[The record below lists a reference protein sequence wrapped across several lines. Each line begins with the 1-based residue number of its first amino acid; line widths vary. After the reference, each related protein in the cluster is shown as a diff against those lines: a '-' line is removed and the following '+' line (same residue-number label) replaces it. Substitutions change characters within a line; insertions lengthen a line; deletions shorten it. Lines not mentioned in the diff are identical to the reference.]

1 VHRIASRRPALIQG
15 AAALL
20 VAVPLLAAPLAAQ
33 SIAQRVEAVLK
44 RPEFAH
50 AMAGVAFYDLA
61 EGKAV
66 YRLNGDKFFVP
77 GSTTKLLTVGT
88 ALELLGPD
96 YRFHTRIY
104 RTGPIAA
111 DGTLDGDLVLVASGD
126 PNLSGRIRP
135 DGTLAFK
142 DEDHSYAGQAV
153 EGDPLLAI
161 RELAGQVAAKGVK
174 RIRGSVVVDASLFQA
189 GDREGGTGVVISPMV
204 VNDNVI
210 DVVVTPA
217 AAPGAAATF
226 TVSPVTSY
234 LRLTV
239 KVATGAADSAAQGRY
254 TSDVAAPDGTRDVTL
269 TGTVPA
275 GGKPQLLPW
284 RVPDPAR
291 FAEIVLAEALHE
303 RGIVAAARPANA
315 AADLRSLAASYTDQN
330 QVAEHVSPPL
340 AAAAKVVLK
349 VSQNLHAGMLPRIV
363 GAVLAKRTEP
373 QAGFDQ
379 EREFLAR
386 AGLDLGSASQGD
398 GAGAVAHFTP
408 DFMVGY
414 LAYMAKQKS
423 FPAFYDGLPI
433 LGRDGTLFNIQVSSP
448 AAGQVRGKT
457 GTYSQNDLLNQSTM
471 VSGKGLAGYF
481 TRPDGRRFAFAVYL
495 NNVDVKGDDAVR
507 KIVGEA
513 VGEIA
518 AAGYLGR

>member
-1 VHRIASRRPALIQG
+1 MHRIASRRLAPIPR

-20 VAVPLLAAPLAAQ
+20 LAALFVAAPLAAQ
-33 SIAQRVEAVLK
+33 SIARRVEAVLK

-50 AMAGVAFYDLA
+50 AMAGVEFYDLA
-61 EGKAV
+61 AGKAV

-142 DEDHSYAGQAV
+142 DEDHSYSGDAV
-153 EGDPLLAI
+153 EGDPLLVI
-161 RELAGQVAAKGVK
+161 RELAGQVAQKGIK
-174 RIRGSVVVDASLFQA
+174 RVRGSVLVDASLFQA
-189 GDREGGTGVVISPMV
+189 GDREGGTGVVISPIV

-210 DVVVTPA
+210 DVVLTPA

-226 TVSPVTSY
+226 TVSPLTSY

-239 KVATGAADSAAQGRY
+239 NVATGAAGSPDQVNFTAN
-254 TSDVAAPDGTRDVTL
+254 VPAPDRTHDVTL
-269 TGTVPA
+269 TGSVPA
-275 GGKPQLLPW
+275 GGKPQLVPW

-303 RGIVAAARPANA
+303 RGIVAAAPPANA
-315 AADLRSLAASYTDQN
+315 APDLKALAASYTDPN

-349 VSQNLHAGMLPRIV
+349 VSQNLHASTLPRVV
-363 GAVLAKRTEP
+363 GAVLAKKPEP

-379 EREFLAR
+379 EHEFLAR
-386 AGLDLGSASQGD
+386 AGLDLGSAAQGD

-423 FPAFYDGLPI
+423 FTAFYDGLPI

-457 GTYSQNDLLNQSTM
+457 GTYAQDDLLNQSTM
-471 VSGKGLAGYF
+471 VTGKGLAGYF

-495 NNVDVKGDDAVR
+495 NNVDVKGNDAIR